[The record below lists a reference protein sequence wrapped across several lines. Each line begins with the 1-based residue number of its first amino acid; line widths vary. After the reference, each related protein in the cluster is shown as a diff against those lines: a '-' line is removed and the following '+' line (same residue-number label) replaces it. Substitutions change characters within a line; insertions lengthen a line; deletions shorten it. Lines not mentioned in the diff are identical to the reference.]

1 LKCSAWGVIH
11 MSQSFFK
18 ELWNYRELFYFMLW
32 RDIKVKY
39 KQTVLGAAWAVIQPF
54 FTMVVFTIFFGKLA
68 KMPSDGIPYPVFSYC
83 ALLPWTYFSGA
94 LSQASNSIVANKNL
108 VTKVYFPRIIIP
120 SSSALS
126 GLVDFSI
133 ASVILLGMMA
143 YYKIQ
148 PSFELLLWPVLMIPL
163 VMLVVGVTTFLA
175 SLNVRY
181 RDIKHTIPFIVQLWL
196 FLTPVIYPTSII
208 PKHLQILISLN
219 PMVGIIEA
227 FRATL
232 LPDRNVEWRLL
243 CLSIALSVLI
253 FILGLAYFKTAEKE
267 FADIL

>member
-1 LKCSAWGVIH
+1 MKCSAWGVIH

-163 VMLVVGVTTFLA
+163 VMLVVGVATFLA

-253 FILGLAYFKTAEKE
+253 FIFGLAYFKTAEKE